1 MSETPQPP
9 LPPKDTD
16 PQRPVAATASQLG
29 ERGESALRTGFLPPY
44 RVLLHNAERAD
55 MLDVIEAL
63 VDLTPLDVQR
73 ATSVMLEAHTAG
85 VALVLVTHQ
94 ERAELYVDQFQ
105 AKEMRVTIEP
115 AV

>member
-1 MSETPQPP
+1 MSQKPQPP
-9 LPPKDTD
+9 VPPDDTG
-16 PQRPVAATASQLG
+16 PRRPAAATASQVG
-29 ERGESALRTGFLPPY
+29 KRASTDSRTGYLPPY
-44 RVLLHNAERAD
+44 RVLLHNAAQAD

-73 ATSVMLEAHTAG
+73 ATSVMLEAHTSG

-94 ERAELYVDQFQ
+94 ERAELYVDQFR
-105 AKEMRVTIEP
+105 AKGMRVTIEP